1 MELDEFKDCPLCG
14 KQIRAAAIKCRHCE
28 GWLNAPQTAPEQ
40 CAQTDEETASVGS
53 KVIPQPASPSE
64 AVVPPVIPEKR
75 ANYFVRHWRGELSL
89 GVSYWANGLLATFLV
104 LFAANT
110 LVALQDS
117 ASLKLVAFLSVLLYV
132 TAIIASVWQM
142 VGIWRSASNHVSR
155 GGSSVWATL
164 AKVVVVFG
172 VIRVLALV
180 VNTYVPQTIEM
191 VSIIAG
197 DKKMPPFNV
206 RVLPGGTEVEF
217 RGGLRAGCANELEK
231 ILAAVPQVKVLHINS
246 PGGRIS
252 EAKAIMGLVRAH
264 SLTTYTSEHCL
275 SAATLV
281 LMSGKERVVAAGAK
295 VGFHAGTI
303 PGATVV
309 QQREMDDLVRTTM
322 QSAGV
327 SEDFIRRV
335 LATPSDQ
342 MWYPSVSEMKLAGV
356 VTSQSYGE
364 RFAASWNLS
373 DTKSDAAI
381 QKAFGELPCFATIR
395 ELEPETYA
403 KMITGFTAA
412 IRAGKSE
419 GEAVAAISQGAAGLM
434 EKYLPAASDEAL
446 LALRD
451 QWIGIL
457 SRYKDK
463 NSQACIAVF
472 TEAKINYSRAFPDW
486 NMTNTLLVIEKVM
499 RSGAS
504 RQAVPVDTKAASDDL
519 DSIFKPLADKYGN
532 DLLLLQKQE
541 QWMTNSQKVCDMLLA
556 MYQQIAT
563 LPDKREANL
572 IRHLVTSKD

>member
-1 MELDEFKDCPLCG
+1 MGFDEFKDCPLCG
-14 KQIRAAAIKCRHCE
+14 KQIRAAAIKCRHCG
-28 GWLNAPQTAPEQ
+28 GWLNTPPTPP
-40 CAQTDEETASVGS
+40 DEPSSANVETESVASGTIQQPTAS
-53 KVIPQPASPSE
+53 SE
-64 AVVPPVIPEKR
+64 VSVPPVIPKKR

-164 AKVVVVFG
+164 AKVAVVFG

-217 RGGLRAGCANELEK
+217 RGGLRAGCAKELEK

-252 EAKAIMGLVRAH
+252 EAKVIMGLVRARN
-264 SLTTYTSEHCL
+264 LTTYTSEYCL

-281 LMSGKERVVAAGAK
+281 LMSGKERVVAAGAR

-303 PGATVV
+303 PGATIE
-309 QQREMDDLVRTTM
+309 QQQEMDGLVRTTM
-322 QSAGV
+322 LSAKV
-327 SEDFIRRV
+327 SEDFIKRV

-342 MWYPSVSEMKLAGV
+342 MWYPTVAEMKQAGV
-356 VTSQSYGE
+356 VTGQSYGE
-364 RFAASWNLS
+364 RFATSWSLPTSRS
-373 DTKSDAAI
+373 DTDL
-381 QKAFGELPCFATIR
+381 QKEFSKLPCFSTIR

-403 KMITGFTAA
+403 KMIGDFTAA
-412 IRAGKSE
+412 IREGKPE
-419 GEAVAAISQGAAGLM
+419 GEAVAAVSQGAAVLM
-434 EKYLPAASDEAL
+434 DKYLPSASDEAL

-451 QWIGIL
+451 QWIEIL
-457 SRYKDK
+457 TRYKDK

-472 TEAKINYSRAFPDW
+472 TQAKINYSRAFPGW
-486 NMTNTLLVIEKVM
+486 NMTNSLIVMEKVI

-504 RQAVPVDTKAASDDL
+504 RRALAVDPKTASEDL
-519 DSIFKPLADKYGN
+519 DAVFKTLSDKYGD
-532 DLLLLQKQE
+532 DLLLLQKQDE
-541 QWMTNSQKVCDMLLA
+541 WMKNSHKVCDMLLA
-556 MYQQIAT
+556 MYQEIAA

-572 IRHLVTSKD
+572 IRQFVTSKE